1 MYDVLLIR
9 YGELT
14 TKGKNRFDFINNLY
28 HNIEKQLVD
37 YLDQIT
43 IIKNFDRIF
52 IEFKNDEIID
62 TIIEKIK
69 NVFGIYSISLAVS
82 IDKDIEILK
91 QKTLQL
97 VSKYN
102 PKTFKL
108 EAKRN
113 DKSFMYSSNE
123 IKQQVGQF
131 IEQNHEVT
139 ADMINPE
146 LKINIEVRK
155 HKIYFYNEKIKGL
168 GGLPVGI
175 SGKALV
181 MISGGIDSPVASFL
195 MMKRGMSLEYVH
207 FINPPHTDEKALFKV
222 KTLIHQLTYFSK
234 EWTSKLHVVDFSKLQ
249 HEIMHIKDE
258 TYRITIMRRMF
269 YRIANIIAKKQNA
282 KALIV
287 GEALGQ
293 VASQTVESINTINSV
308 SDLTVFRPL
317 IAYDKEEIIA
327 VAMKINTYK
336 TSILPFEDCC
346 SLLVPKNPVTKP
358 ILEIA
363 VKQEKD
369 IMWEELIDVIIKE
382 YITTYEI
389 SGIQKY
395 SE

>member
-14 TKGKNRFDFINNLY
+14 TKWKNRFDFINNLY
-28 HNIEKQLVD
+28 NNIEKQLIN

-43 IIKNFDRIF
+43 IIKNFDLIF
-52 IEFKNDEIID
+52 IEFKNNEIID
-62 TIIEKIK
+62 TIIENFK

-102 PKTFKL
+102 SKTFKL
-108 EAKRN
+108 ESKRT
-113 DKSFMYSSNE
+113 DKSFMYSYNE

-131 IEQNHEVT
+131 IEQNHPAV

-195 MMKRGMSLEYVH
+195 TMKRGMSLEYIH
-207 FINPPHTDEKALFKV
+207 FITPGHTDEKALFKV
-222 KTLIHQLTYFSK
+222 KTLIQQLTYFSK

-258 TYRITIMRRMF
+258 SYRITIMRRIF

-282 KALIV
+282 KALIA
-287 GEALGQ
+287 GESLGQ
-293 VASQTVESINTINSV
+293 VASQTVESINTINNV
-308 SDLTVFRPL
+308 SDLIVFRPL

-327 VAMKINTYK
+327 LAIKINTYK

-346 SLLVPKNPVTKP
+346 SLFVPKNPVTKP
-358 ILEIA
+358 INEIA
-363 VKQEKD
+363 IKQEKD
-369 IMWEELIDVIIKE
+369 VMWEELIALIIKE

-389 SGIQKY
+389 SGIKKE